1 MTGFLTREA
10 GWLARG
16 GKNAVVNQS
25 LNTKKGETVANLF
38 AAESD
43 QMTTTAGDVD
53 GVNAEVQGELGRI
66 RGVVDGLA
74 GEWKGQAKDS
84 FDDLMLRW
92 DDAAMRLSNALTDIA
107 DNIRANSSSFDA
119 GEDEGASS
127 FKQVAAAGA
136 SLLNL

>member
-1 MTGFLTREA
+1 M
-10 GWLARG
+10 
-16 GKNAVVNQS
+16 
-25 LNTKKGETVANLF
+25 ANLF

-53 GVNAEVQGELGRI
+53 GVNSEVQGELGRI

-119 GEDEGASS
+119 GEDEGGVVVQAGGSS
-127 FKQVAAAGA
+127 GCVVAEP
-136 SLLNL
+136 LNVLSNRTTTTLNHTTHITFWGKGS

>member
-1 MTGFLTREA
+1 M
-10 GWLARG
+10 
-16 GKNAVVNQS
+16 
-25 LNTKKGETVANLF
+25 
-38 AAESD
+38 
-43 QMTTTAGDVD
+43 
-53 GVNAEVQGELGRI
+53 
-66 RGVVDGLA
+66 DGLA

-127 FKQVAAAGA
+127 FKQVVAAGA